1 MDLLHRD
8 ITSTVLQGFYAVAN
22 ALPFGLDKSFY
33 CNAFDIELQLLS
45 LRTHKNRQQSIFF
58 KEQEIGQIT
67 FDIVVNNSVLL
78 HIISQKEMILTEQ
91 VDSAKNYLKLSD
103 FEVLLLL
110 NFGQEADHKR
120 IILTNN
126 YKPGGE

>member
-8 ITSTVLQGFYAVAN
+8 ITSTVLKGFYSVAN

-33 CNAFDIELQLLS
+33 CNALDIELQLLS

-58 KEQEIGQIT
+58 KDHEIGQIT
-67 FDIVVNNSVLL
+67 FDIVVNNCVLL

-126 YKPGGE
+126 YKHGGE